1 MTIYYD
7 QLTWP
12 EINDAVAEK
21 RIPILAVGSVEQ
33 HGPHLPLNTDWLQA
47 QRIVEEAARR
57 SNGGLLVMP
66 PMQYGYIT
74 HAMDFPGTITIHW
87 QHFIDFCLDI
97 TKSLAYHGFKKMII
111 VNGHGSNETPL
122 DLVGRRTALET
133 DAVCAVVRCWPFL
146 LNVDPAFN
154 ANWRESGP
162 GGTGHA
168 CELETSMMLYLAPD
182 TVKKEKAGNHPVAQ
196 SSKFTFGDLFGA
208 PPVSV
213 VGCTSAGGS
222 NGTFGRADLGTAEK
236 GRLIFEES
244 VKQLVAFA
252 EELDKRPY
260 SPRVDHH
267 KEPPTTSVP
276 G

>member
-12 EINDAVAEK
+12 EINDAVADK
-21 RIPILAVGSVEQ
+21 KIPIMAVGSVEQ

-47 QRIVEEAARR
+47 HRIVEEAARR
-57 SNGGLLVMP
+57 SDGRLLVMP

-122 DLVGRRTALET
+122 DLVGRRTNLET
-133 DAVCAVVRCWPFL
+133 D
-146 LNVDPAFN
+146 
-154 ANWRESGP
+154 
-162 GGTGHA
+162 
-168 CELETSMMLYLAPD
+168 MMLYLAPD
-182 TVKKEKAGNHPVAQ
+182 TVKKEEAGNYPGRQ
-196 SSKFTFGDLFGA
+196 TSKFTFGDLFGA
-208 PPVSV
+208 APVST
-213 VGCTSAGGS
+213 VGWTSAAGS

-236 GRLIFEES
+236 GQLVFEES
-244 VKQLVAFA
+244 AKQLLAFA
-252 EELDKRPY
+252 QELDAMPHK
-260 SPRVDHH
+260 PRIDHH
-267 KEPPTTSVP
+267 KEPPTTPVP

>member
-12 EINDAVAEK
+12 EINDAVADK
-21 RIPILAVGSVEQ
+21 KIPIMAVGSVEQ

-47 QRIVEEAARR
+47 HRIVEEAARR
-57 SNGGLLVMP
+57 SDGRLLVMP

-122 DLVGRRTALET
+122 DLVGRRTNLET
-133 DAVCAVVRCWPFL
+133 DALCAVVRCWPFL

-154 ANWRESGP
+154 SKWRESGP

-182 TVKKEKAGNHPVAQ
+182 TVKKEEAGNHPGRQ
-196 SSKFTFGDLFGA
+196 TSKFTFGDLFGA
-208 PPVSV
+208 APVST
-213 VGCTSAGGS
+213 VGWTSAAGS

-236 GRLIFEES
+236 GQIVFEES
-244 VKQLVAFA
+244 TKQLLAFA
-252 EELDKRPY
+252 QELDAMPHKSRI
-260 SPRVDHH
+260 DHH
-267 KEPPTTSVP
+267 KEPPTTPVP